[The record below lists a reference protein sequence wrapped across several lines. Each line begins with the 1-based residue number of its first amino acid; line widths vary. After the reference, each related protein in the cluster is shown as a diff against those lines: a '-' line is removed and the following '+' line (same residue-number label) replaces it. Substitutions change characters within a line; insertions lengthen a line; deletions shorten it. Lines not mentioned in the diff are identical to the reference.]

1 MSGPNPN
8 SRLYDLAVKYAS
20 DKLYWHSYIPFYE
33 SLFDPKNENLTI
45 PVRRVLEIGIG
56 HESLMQP
63 LLPVGVKYV
72 HGSSLRMWEEYWP
85 NAQIYGCDIRE
96 DVLVNEGRIKS
107 KVCNQA
113 SPIDLLGLMAWSMG
127 RFDLIIDDGSHLFED
142 QMVTAICLLPY
153 LNAGGVYIIEDVWPD
168 KGAQLAL
175 EFGGMLWRG
184 DKGRDDNLVV
194 IYR

>member
-1 MSGPNPN
+1 MN

-63 LLPVGVKYV
+63 LLPAGVKYI

-85 NAQIYGCDIRE
+85 SAQIYGCDIRE
-96 DVLVNEGRIKS
+96 DVLVNEGRIQS
-107 KVCNQA
+107 CLMDQSSA
-113 SPIDLLGLMAWSMG
+113 WDIDTMLRKFGPM
-127 RFDLIIDDGSHLFED
+127 FDLIIDDGSHKFED
-142 QMVTAICLLPY
+142 QTTTAIHLLRH
-153 LNAGGVYIIEDVWPD
+153 LNTGGVYVIEDVWPEI
-168 KGAQLAL
+168 GSAL
-175 EFGGMLWRG
+175 VKLLGTSAKLWRG
-184 DKGRDDNLVV
+184 EKGRDDNLVV

>member
-1 MSGPNPN
+1 MSGPSPN

-20 DKLYWHSYIPFYE
+20 DKLYWHSYIGFYQE
-33 SLFDPKNENLTI
+33 LFDQMTI
-45 PVRRVLEIGIG
+45 PVRRVLEVGIG
-56 HESLMQP
+56 HEALMQP
-63 LLPVGVKYV
+63 LLPAGVKYV

-96 DVLVNEGRIKS
+96 DVLVNEGRIQSCLMDQSNAWDIDTMLRKFG
-107 KVCNQA
+107 
-113 SPIDLLGLMAWSMG
+113 PI
-127 RFDLIIDDGSHLFED
+127 FDVIIDDGSHQYED
-142 QMVTAICLLPY
+142 QHSTATKLLNHVNP
-153 LNAGGVYIIEDVWPD
+153 GGVYIIEDVWPD